1 MRSLVFVVVGAV
13 SLSLAASHEARA
25 YCYGAVSQVLSFDA
39 ALGELPEGV
48 AVDVTG
54 DVFVGLATTGEIL
67 KLDNGQVTTYAELD
81 NGAGYALGMT
91 TDGPGTLYVV
101 LTTFTPGT
109 QGLYRVSPG
118 GDVAM
123 IAEFDAATTLP
134 DDVALSYDGYLYV
147 TEAIGGAIYRVDKE
161 TEEMELWFQ
170 DELLVGDPENT
181 PLPFPV
187 GANGVAVDGASLVVS
202 NTQRG
207 RIVRVPIDCDGYPED
222 PLVIAE
228 DPLLHGADGIALS
241 RADAYLGVMV
251 DDLTSRGVSE
261 PYRMFTSRAE
271 FRLSLR
277 ADNADRRLTPLA
289 QELGL
294 VSADRIRRFE
304 GKQAAIEALKARLEE
319 CMLTP
324 PQAARAGLSV
334 NQDGRSRNG
343 FELLSYADIDLTQ
356 LAAIWP
362 ELNGYAPDVV
372 EAVEIDATYAVY
384 LERQR
389 SEIALMH
396 REESLDIPADLDFS
410 GVPGLSNELKQ
421 KLAERRP
428 SNLAAAQRIDG
439 MTPAALAIIIAL
451 VRGSRIA
458 GGEAVDKA
466 GAA

>member
-1 MRSLVFVVVGAV
+1 M

-228 DPLLHGADGIALS
+228 DPLLHGADGIALDHH
-241 RADAYLGVMV
+241 RDIYVAVNDPNIVVRV
-251 DDLTSRGVSE
+251 DHDDGDLEVLVDESDGLDFPATVAFGRGWQRKQLYITNFAFYSG
-261 PYRMFTSRAE
+261 AE
-271 FRLSLR
+271 GNPAL
-277 ADNADRRLTPLA
+277 
-289 QELGL
+289 
-294 VSADRIRRFE
+294 
-304 GKQAAIEALKARLEE
+304 LKAYVGES
-319 CMLTP
+319 
-324 PQAARAGLSV
+324 GLW
-334 NQDGRSRNG
+334 
-343 FELLSYADIDLTQ
+343 L
-356 LAAIWP
+356 P
-362 ELNGYAPDVV
+362 
-372 EAVEIDATYAVY
+372 
-384 LERQR
+384 
-389 SEIALMH
+389 
-396 REESLDIPADLDFS
+396 
-410 GVPGLSNELKQ
+410 
-421 KLAERRP
+421 
-428 SNLAAAQRIDG
+428 
-439 MTPAALAIIIAL
+439 
-451 VRGSRIA
+451 
-458 GGEAVDKA
+458 
-466 GAA
+466 